1 MSIDLSFSDS
11 SSNFVQMWMRICKP
25 NNDGRIRMYE
35 EIVVMP
41 ISEPDIILFSIIIKS
56 CCRLAMS
63 EMETKSDVDLGADRI
78 PV

>member
-1 MSIDLSFSDS
+1 
-11 SSNFVQMWMRICKP
+11 
-25 NNDGRIRMYE
+25 MYE

-41 ISEPDIILFSIIIKS
+41 ISEPDIILFSIIIKF

-63 EMETKSDVDLGADRI
+63 EMETKSNVDLGVDRI